1 MSDGNRTIADDLLP
15 SCTVRIE
22 VANVHRGSGFF
33 VGPGLVVTC
42 AHVIESKRL
51 TSTEVE
57 RVIKVIDRDDVAY
70 PVEPL
75 KQFWSDRD
83 IDLAV
88 LKLRKNTDHPC
99 VLLDRG
105 LRAFDELHT
114 FAYPEGHPEGVPTTL
129 RAEGATGAAR
139 PWYKLGG
146 GQVQPGMSGAPVL
159 NLRTG
164 AVCGILNRTRDQ
176 HLALGGYAI
185 PATVL
190 LERDPTLLTK
200 NQRFHEQ
207 DSRWFELLTLHQQQ
221 HRRQAWEA
229 DPSRVTAP
237 FKQFIVTVG
246 ETSDGWQ
253 VSADIYPEG
262 RNIPAVR
269 VDLNTVRRQVAR
281 LLRNW
286 ASRGRVQQGE
296 QIRLLGS
303 ILYSAVFP
311 LGIGREFEALRQEPD
326 GEQVFVGLR
335 FEEGTDEDLIQL
347 PWEHLCLPAD
357 RGVYLAAESRLSL
370 ARTSLKQPHKTD
382 QPPKSGSLSIL
393 VVAVK
398 PKEFDDEPLRPED
411 RRAPLIQRTVNE
423 LEDAVERVDGLE
435 IVTLENPEP
444 DDLEQQ
450 IERGGYDIV
459 HYVGFGRFQGTAEEL
474 AVGAKTTRDAIDY
487 VPIDVFASCIRQS
500 APRLVVLQL
509 CEAPAGVVPADFAL
523 MGPALVNIPI
533 PAVVAYQYPLAPEV
547 AAKFNLA
554 FYESIGKGHSVDR
567 AVQRARRKLWFGD
580 RNSRA
585 FVSPALFVRHPGE
598 IRLASPAPLLAQG
611 AQQGAY
617 ATYG

>member
-1 MSDGNRTIADDLLP
+1 MPDDNRTIADDLLP

-22 VANVHRGSGFF
+22 VANVHRGTGFF

-51 TSTEVE
+51 TSTAVE
-57 RVIKVIDRDDVAY
+57 PVIKVIDRDDVAY
-70 PVEPL
+70 PIEPL
-75 KQFWSDRD
+75 KQFWLDRD

-105 LRAFDELHT
+105 LRALDELHT
-114 FAYPEGHPEGVPTTL
+114 FAYPERHPEGVPTTL
-129 RAEGATGAAR
+129 QAEGATGATR

-146 GQVQPGMSGAPVL
+146 GQVQPGMSGAPIL
-159 NLRTG
+159 NRRTG

-176 HLALGGYAI
+176 RQALGGYAI
-185 PATVL
+185 PATIL
-190 LERDPTLLTK
+190 LECDPTLLTK
-200 NQRFHEQ
+200 NQRVHEQ
-207 DSRWFELLTLHQQQ
+207 DSRWFELLTSQQQ
-221 HRRQAWEA
+221 HHRRQAWET
-229 DPSRVTAP
+229 DSSRVTASSN
-237 FKQFIVTVG
+237 QFIVTVG

-262 RNIPAVR
+262 RNIPPVR

-286 ASRGRVQQGE
+286 ASRGRVHEGE

-311 LGIGREFEALRQEPD
+311 LGIGKEFEAFRQQPD
-326 GEQVFVGLR
+326 REQVFVGLR

-347 PWEHLCLPAD
+347 PWEHLCLPAN
-357 RGVYLAAESRLSL
+357 RGVYLAAESRLSF
-370 ARTSLKQPHKTD
+370 ARTALKQPHRD
-382 QPPKSGSLSIL
+382 ELPKSGKLLML

-411 RRAPLIQRTVNE
+411 RRAPLIKRTVDE
-423 LEDAVERVDGLE
+423 LENAVEQIDGLE
-435 IVTLENPEP
+435 IETLENPEP
-444 DDLEQQ
+444 DDLEQK

-474 AVGAKTTRDAIDY
+474 TLGATTMREGIDY
-487 VPIDVFASCIRQS
+487 VPIDVFASCLGQG

-523 MGPALVNIPI
+523 MGPALINVPI
-533 PAVVAYQYPLAPEV
+533 PAVVAYQYPLAPKV
-547 AAKFNLA
+547 ATKFNLA
-554 FYESIGKGHSVDR
+554 FYEAIGKGHSVDR

-580 RNSRA
+580 QNSRA

-598 IRLASPAPLLAQG
+598 IRLTSPAPLLAQG